1 MNLVTLDAAD
11 SHAMRLDLQSI
22 RSTGPAELGRSLL
35 SEWRVGAVLQAIAV
49 RDPRGELWLDLGNQ
63 RFPARLASGDG
74 RGPANGEV
82 LTLRVLRNSPVLAL
96 ETVDTSANGS
106 ATAAEDPVTSD
117 ALRRHVPRQASPA
130 PLMSNL
136 GWIARGNGGAKSLPT
151 PVSQAVNRLW
161 QALPDTQTLTDPTGL
176 QSAIA
181 RSGTFLE
188 ATLAG
193 NASPTGAALVTD
205 LKALMLDLSRV
216 LRDHGAR
223 PSSAMADSSP
233 APVPGVRGPL
243 ASLPAAPA
251 TLAVL
256 DTPNQQMNEL
266 ARQTDGAL
274 SRLTTVQITNTGQD
288 PMVQSLLVELPVRH
302 DDRAS
307 MVRLRIDRNGA
318 RRQGAST
325 DSWTVE
331 AAMDLGAI
339 GALHARVTL
348 HGHRIG
354 VQLRAESPGVVETLS
369 MRSGELESMLREAG
383 LEVDRVVCLHGL
395 PAGEAGAR
403 LTRLLDVRA

>member
-1 MNLVTLDAAD
+1 
-11 SHAMRLDLQSI
+11 MRLDLQSI
-22 RSTGPAELGRSLL
+22 RTTGPTELGRSLL
-35 SEWRVGAVLQAIAV
+35 SEWRVGAILQAIAV
-49 RDPRGELWLDLGNQ
+49 REAGSGELWLNVGTQ
-63 RFPARLASGDG
+63 RFPARLASGNG
-74 RGPANGEV
+74 QSPADGEV

-96 ETVDTSANGS
+96 ETVDASVDGGT
-106 ATAAEDPVTSD
+106 TTDDPVTSD
-117 ALRRHVPRQASPA
+117 ALRRHVPRQTSPA

-136 GWIARGNGGAKSLPT
+136 GWIARGNNGAEALPA
-151 PVSQAVNRLW
+151 PVAQAANRLW
-161 QALPDTQTLTDPTGL
+161 QALPDTQTLIDPKGL

-188 ATLAG
+188 AALAG
-193 NASPTGAALVTD
+193 KTTDARPTSAAVVTD

-223 PSSAMADSSP
+223 PASAMTDSSPVP
-233 APVPGVRGPL
+233 APVPGALGPL
-243 ASLPAAPA
+243 ASLPAVPA

-274 SRLTTVQITNTGQD
+274 SRLTTVQITNSGQD
-288 PMVQSLLVELPVRH
+288 PTAQSMLFELPVRH
-302 DDRAS
+302 EDRAS
-307 MVRLRIDRNGA
+307 MVRLRIDRDGA
-318 RRQGAST
+318 RRNGSSA

-369 MRSGELESMLREAG
+369 RRSGELESLLREAG
-383 LEVDRVVCLHGL
+383 LEVDRVVCLHGM
-395 PAGEAGAR
+395 PAGETGTR

>member
-1 MNLVTLDAAD
+1 
-11 SHAMRLDLQSI
+11 MRLDLQTI
-22 RSTGPAELGRSLL
+22 RSAGTTDLSRGLL
-35 SEWRVGAVLQAIAV
+35 SEWRVGAILQAIAV
-49 RDPRGELWLDLGNQ
+49 RDPRSGELWLNVGHQ
-63 RFPARLASGDG
+63 RYPARLASGNG
-74 RGPANGEV
+74 PGPADGEV

-96 ETVDTSANGS
+96 ETLETSAPAS
-106 ATAAEDPVTSD
+106 AAEEAVTSD

-130 PLMSNL
+130 PLISNL
-136 GWIARGNGGAKSLPT
+136 GWVARGNSGAGSLPP
-151 PVSQAVNRLW
+151 PVAQAVNRLW
-161 QALPDTQTLTDPTGL
+161 QALPDTATLTDPEGL
-176 QSAIA
+176 QGAIA

-188 ATLAG
+188 ASLAG
-193 NASPTGAALVTD
+193 NGANGALPTGAAVVTD

-223 PSSAMADSSP
+223 PSASIADSSSAP
-233 APVPGVRGPL
+233 APVPGARGPL

-288 PMVQSLLVELPVRH
+288 PSVQSMLVELPVRH
-302 DDRAS
+302 EDRAS
-307 MVRLRIDRNGA
+307 MIRLRIEQDRSRKHGSYA
-318 RRQGAST
+318 

-331 AAMDLGAI
+331 AAMDLGAV

-354 VQLRAESPGVVETLS
+354 VQLRAESAGVVETLS
-369 MRSGELESMLREAG
+369 RRRGELEAMLREAG
-383 LEVDRVVCLHGL
+383 LEVDRVVCLHGM
-395 PAGEAGAR
+395 PAGDAGTR

>member
-1 MNLVTLDAAD
+1 
-11 SHAMRLDLQSI
+11 MRLDLQSI
-22 RSTGPAELGRSLL
+22 RSTDATDLGRTLL
-35 SEWRVGAVLQAIAV
+35 SQWRVGAILQATAV
-49 RDPRGELWLDLGNQ
+49 RDPASGELWLNMGNQ

-96 ETVDTSANGS
+96 ETVDASVNGS
-106 ATAAEDPVTSD
+106 ATAAEDPVTAD

-136 GWIARGNGGAKSLPT
+136 GWIARGSNGAESLPAR
-151 PVSQAVNRLW
+151 VAQAANRLW
-161 QALPDTQTLTDPTGL
+161 RALPDTQTLTDPKGL

-188 ATLAG
+188 AALAG
-193 NASPTGAALVTD
+193 KTNDAHPTGAAVVTD

-223 PSSAMADSSP
+223 PSSAATESSSAP
-233 APVPGVRGPL
+233 APVPGARGAL
-243 ASLPAAPA
+243 ASLPSAPA

-288 PMVQSLLVELPVRH
+288 PAVQSLLVELPVRH
-302 DDRAS
+302 EDRAS
-307 MVRLRIDRNGA
+307 MVRLRIERDGA
-318 RRQGAST
+318 RKNGSSA

-348 HGHRIG
+348 QGHRIS

-369 MRSGELESMLREAG
+369 LRSGELESMLREAG
-383 LEVDRVVCLHGL
+383 LEVDRVVCLHGM
-395 PAGEAGAR
+395 PAGDAGTR

>member
-1 MNLVTLDAAD
+1 
-11 SHAMRLDLQSI
+11 MRLDLQSI
-22 RSTGPAELGRSLL
+22 RSTGTADLGRSLL
-35 SEWRVGAVLQAIAV
+35 SEWRVGAILQAIAV
-49 RDPRGELWLDLGNQ
+49 RDPRNGELWLNVGNQ
-63 RFPARLASGDG
+63 RFPARLASGNG
-74 RGPANGEV
+74 QGPADGEV

-96 ETVDTSANGS
+96 ETVDAPANGS
-106 ATAAEDPVTSD
+106 ATAVDDPVTSD

-136 GWIARGNGGAKSLPT
+136 GWIARGNGGAESLPV
-151 PVSQAVNRLW
+151 PVAQAVNRLW
-161 QALPDTQTLTDPTGL
+161 QALPDTQMLTDPKGL

-188 ATLAG
+188 AALAG
-193 NASPTGAALVTD
+193 KATDSRPTSAAVVTD

-223 PSSAMADSSP
+223 PASAMTDSSP
-233 APVPGVRGPL
+233 APAPVPGAHGPL

-266 ARQTDGAL
+266 ARQTEGAL

-288 PMVQSLLVELPVRH
+288 PTVQSMLFELPVRH
-302 DDRAS
+302 EDRAS
-307 MVRLRIDRNGA
+307 MVRLRINRDGA
-318 RRQGAST
+318 RRNGSSA

-348 HGHRIG
+348 QGHRIG

-369 MRSGELESMLREAG
+369 RRSGELESLLREAG
-383 LEVDRVVCLHGL
+383 LEVDRVVCLHGM
-395 PAGEAGAR
+395 PAGETGTR

>member
-1 MNLVTLDAAD
+1 
-11 SHAMRLDLQSI
+11 MRLDLQSI
-22 RSTGPAELGRSLL
+22 RSTGTADLGRSLL
-35 SEWRVGAVLQAIAV
+35 SEWRVGAILQAIAV
-49 RDPRGELWLDLGNQ
+49 RDPRSGELWLNVGNQ

-96 ETVDTSANGS
+96 ETVDAAVNGS

-130 PLMSNL
+130 PLVSNL
-136 GWIARGNGGAKSLPT
+136 GWIARGNSGAESLPA
-151 PVSQAVNRLW
+151 PVAQAANRLW
-161 QALPDTQTLTDPTGL
+161 QALPDTGTLTDPKGL

-188 ATLAG
+188 AALAG
-193 NASPTGAALVTD
+193 KGTDARPTSAAVVTD

-223 PSSAMADSSP
+223 PSSALTDSSP
-233 APVPGVRGPL
+233 ATAPVPGARGPL
-243 ASLPAAPA
+243 ASLPSAPA

-288 PMVQSLLVELPVRH
+288 PTVQSMLVELPVRH
-302 DDRAS
+302 EDRAS
-307 MVRLRIDRNGA
+307 MVRLRIERDGA
-318 RRQGAST
+318 RKNGSSA

-369 MRSGELESMLREAG
+369 MRSGELESLLREAG
-383 LEVDRVVCLHGL
+383 LEVDRVVCLHGM
-395 PAGEAGAR
+395 PAGEAGTR

>member
-1 MNLVTLDAAD
+1 
-11 SHAMRLDLQSI
+11 MRLDLQSI
-22 RSTGPAELGRSLL
+22 RSTGAADLGRSLL
-35 SEWRVGAVLQAIAV
+35 SEWRVGAILQATAV
-49 RDPRGELWLDLGNQ
+49 RDPGSGELWLDIGNQ
-63 RFPARLASGDG
+63 RSPARLASGDG
-74 RGPANGEV
+74 QGPADGEV

-96 ETVDTSANGS
+96 ETVDTFANGS
-106 ATAAEDPVTSD
+106 GTEDSVTSD

-136 GWIARGNGGAKSLPT
+136 GWIARGSNGAGSLPAR
-151 PVSQAVNRLW
+151 VAQAANRLW
-161 QALPDTQTLTDPTGL
+161 QALPDTQTLTDPKGL

-188 ATLAG
+188 AVLAG
-193 NASPTGAALVTD
+193 KANDAHPTGAVVTD

-223 PSSAMADSSP
+223 ASSAPTESSP
-233 APVPGVRGPL
+233 APVPGTLGAL
-243 ASLPAAPA
+243 ASLPSAPA

-288 PMVQSLLVELPVRH
+288 PTLQSLLVELPVRH
-302 DDRAS
+302 EDRAS
-307 MVRLRIDRNGA
+307 MVRLRIGRDGTRKNG
-318 RRQGAST
+318 ST
-325 DSWTVE
+325 ADSWTVE
-331 AAMDLGAI
+331 AAMDLGAV

-348 HGHRIG
+348 HGHRIS
-354 VQLRAESPGVVETLS
+354 VQLRAESPSVVETLS
-369 MRSGELESMLREAG
+369 LRSSELESMLREAG
-383 LEVDRVVCLHGL
+383 LEVDRVVCLHGM
-395 PAGEAGAR
+395 PAGDAGTR